1 MRVWIPTTLAD
12 LAETHAAGEL
22 PPGEGRLSAADDD
35 EESEYAALV
44 EATAASAALLA
55 GRGEPGGRRTVLVV
69 ELPDGA
75 DPDGAVEM
83 RRVQAVHVDTR
94 EHADE
99 DDDLGWFA
107 TQEVPFLLRGE
118 L

>member
-12 LAETHAAGEL
+12 LAEAHATGEVPAG
-22 PPGEGRLSAADDD
+22 GERLTAPDD
-35 EESEYAALV
+35 EESEYAALL
-44 EATAASAALLA
+44 EAGAASAAILA
-55 GRGEPGGRRTVLVV
+55 ERGEPGGRRTVLVA
-69 ELPDGA
+69 ELPDSA
-75 DPDGAVEM
+75 DPDGAVPM
-83 RRVQAVHVDTR
+83 RRVRAVHVDT
-94 EHADE
+94 HDDADE

>member
-1 MRVWIPTTLAD
+1 MRVWIPTTLTD
-12 LAETHAAGEL
+12 LATAHAAGEV
-22 PPGEGRLSAADDD
+22 PPGEGRLTAPED
-35 EESEYAALV
+35 EEQEYAALL
-44 EATAASAALLA
+44 EAADASAALLA
-55 GRGEPGGRRTVLVV
+55 ARGEPGGRRTVLVA
-69 ELPDGA
+69 ELGDDE
-75 DPDGAVEM
+75 DPDGAVPM

-94 EHADE
+94 EDAAE